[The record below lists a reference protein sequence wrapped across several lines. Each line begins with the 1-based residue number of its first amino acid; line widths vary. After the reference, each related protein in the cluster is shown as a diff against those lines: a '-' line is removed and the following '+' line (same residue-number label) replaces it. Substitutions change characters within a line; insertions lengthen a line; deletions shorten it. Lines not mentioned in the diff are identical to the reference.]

1 MMKKILYVDAYSGIS
16 GDMLMGAFLDAG
28 LPLDVVEKAF
38 QELKL
43 DEEFKIRSQSVM
55 KGVIR
60 ATQFRIELTKP
71 DESDHHHHTHHR
83 HMADI
88 RKIIQNS
95 SLKMSVK
102 ANALKI
108 FELLAKAEG
117 KVHGVN
123 PDEVH
128 FHEVGATDSI
138 LDIVGICIG
147 LDYFQIEEVFC
158 SGLPW
163 CEGTVHTQHG
173 QMPIPAPATMLML
186 NESQAVIRRFTADV
200 ELITPTGAAFLAA
213 FARYEKP
220 EMKLEKLGCGAGS
233 KDLSWP
239 NIMRVMI
246 GGQNKGSNEEH
257 IMIETHIDDMNPE
270 WFGHLMERSFASGAL
285 DVTFTPIYMKKNRP
299 ATLVTIVA
307 TRDHEAE
314 LANLLLQES
323 TTFGVRVIPVK
334 RYESERDF
342 IKVITEWGDVRVK
355 RKWMDGK
362 VIQWSPEFEDCRRIA
377 NEYKLPLPEVVRQV
391 FNRISEIKVD

>member
-1 MMKKILYVDAYSGIS
+1 MTRILYVDAYSGIS
-16 GDMLMGAFLDAG
+16 GDMLLGAFLDAG
-28 LPLDVVEKAF
+28 LPLEVVQEAF

-43 DEEFKIRSQSVM
+43 GEEFHILSQKVM

-60 ATQFRIELTKP
+60 ATQFSIDIVQP
-71 DESDHHHHTHHR
+71 PESDHHHGHHR

-88 RKIIQNS
+88 REII
-95 SLKMSVK
+95 LKSKLKASVQE
-102 ANALKI
+102 NVLKI
-108 FELLAKAEG
+108 FDLLARAEG
-117 KVHGVN
+117 SVHGVD
-123 PDEVH
+123 PDEIH

-138 LDIVGICIG
+138 LDIVGISIA
-147 LDYFQIEEVFC
+147 LDYFQIGQVFS

-173 QMPIPAPATMLML
+173 MMPIPAPATMVLL
-186 NESQAVIRRFTADV
+186 NESQALMRPFTADV

-233 KDLSWP
+233 KDLPWP

-246 GGQNKGSNEEH
+246 GEQSNEANNEH
-257 IMIETHIDDMNPE
+257 IVIETHIDDMNPE
-270 WFGHLMERSFASGAL
+270 WFGHLMERCFACGAL
-285 DVTFTPIYMKKNRP
+285 DVTYAPIYMKKNRP

-307 TRDHEAE
+307 TRQQEAE
-314 LANLLLQES
+314 LATLLLKES
-323 TTFGVRVIPVK
+323 TTFGVRVTPVR

-342 IKVITEWGDVRVK
+342 VEVNTAWGVVRVK

-362 VIQWSPEFEDCRRIA
+362 VIQWSPEYEDCRRIA
-377 NEYKLPLPEVVRQV
+377 NEYKIPLPEVVQQV
-391 FNRISEIKVD
+391 INQFPDNNFD